1 MLGKNLGRKVGP
13 EFINK
18 EYHDYLKQQVKQ
30 SHKPVKEEKSASV
43 GSETPRSASPKVEP
57 VPPQGQKARMQR
69 KREEMRKRGI
79 FVQADS
85 VEDLPTVFEK
95 TEVQFRPY
103 ICPAVNRKLRWKKK
117 LDKHPR
123 KKSMQ
128 KKARRESKE
137 KEQGIQSPK
146 VPSPEQSSRTS
157 DETTTTTEAT
167 TTTEE
172 QPTKTQDAANF
183 PPAHKE
189 ESEIRVSRKN
199 PKKYKREEDV
209 FAAIDEDVD
218 LKKVLEDFDLNRIQN
233 VGQEDKHT
241 LDGARKILQVAFRD
255 KESEKILTSYE
266 NDVIVK
272 LFSGKIPFDANVLKV
287 VDSVL
292 DKTIDYFKT
301 KKTQLDPEIQQL
313 IERRNTL
320 KAAMLHTMLTTPSF
334 IPTSWV
340 KQYEVYRQE
349 AEKETTG
356 INWAKILLLYPRQ
369 RSFDDGAADV
379 FGNFTRARRG
389 HWLWGCIFGPNDS
402 KSFDEV
408 DREKKSQSLFVDT
421 AIIASARMEVKP
433 NNSRDDKNNGP

>member
-1 MLGKNLGRKVGP
+1 MSPSFLGRKVGP

-30 SHKPVKEEKSASV
+30 SHKSVKEEKSASV
-43 GSETPRSASPKVEP
+43 GSDTPRSASPKVEP
-57 VPPQGQKARMQR
+57 VPPQGQKARLQR

-85 VEDLPTVFEK
+85 LEDLPTVFEK

-123 KKSMQ
+123 KKPMQ
-128 KKARRESKE
+128 KKARKESKE
-137 KEQGIQSPK
+137 KEQVKWFMQLTIS
-146 VPSPEQSSRTS
+146 S
-157 DETTTTTEAT
+157 DETTTTTEAA

-172 QPTKTQDAANF
+172 QPTKTQETANF
-183 PPAHKE
+183 PP
-189 ESEIRVSRKN
+189 
-199 PKKYKREEDV
+199 
-209 FAAIDEDVD
+209 
-218 LKKVLEDFDLNRIQN
+218 
-233 VGQEDKHT
+233 KHT

-272 LFSGKIPFDANVLKV
+272 LFSGKIPFDANV
-287 VDSVL
+287 
-292 DKTIDYFKT
+292 
-301 KKTQLDPEIQQL
+301 
-313 IERRNTL
+313 
-320 KAAMLHTMLTTPSF
+320 
-334 IPTSWV
+334 
-340 KQYEVYRQE
+340 VYRQE

-408 DREKKSQSLFVDT
+408 DREKKSQVQFAQHSTKQLKLDMT
-421 AIIASARMEVKP
+421 
-433 NNSRDDKNNGP
+433 

>member
-1 MLGKNLGRKVGP
+1 MSFYCPSTCSNLVFTYVMSNFEGKTRRGEMAKMVGRKVGP

-30 SHKPVKEEKSASV
+30 SHKAVKEEKSASV

-137 KEQGIQSPK
+137 KEQVTMGIQSPK

-172 QPTKTQDAANF
+172 QPTKTQEAANF
-183 PPAHKE
+183 PP
-189 ESEIRVSRKN
+189 VSDSSNADFCRCH
-199 PKKYKREEDV
+199 
-209 FAAIDEDVD
+209 
-218 LKKVLEDFDLNRIQN
+218 VL
-233 VGQEDKHT
+233 
-241 LDGARKILQVAFRD
+241 
-255 KESEKILTSYE
+255 
-266 NDVIVK
+266 
-272 LFSGKIPFDANVLKV
+272 
-287 VDSVL
+287 
-292 DKTIDYFKT
+292 
-301 KKTQLDPEIQQL
+301 
-313 IERRNTL
+313 
-320 KAAMLHTMLTTPSF
+320 
-334 IPTSWV
+334 
-340 KQYEVYRQE
+340 
-349 AEKETTG
+349 
-356 INWAKILLLYPRQ
+356 
-369 RSFDDGAADV
+369 
-379 FGNFTRARRG
+379 
-389 HWLWGCIFGPNDS
+389 
-402 KSFDEV
+402 V
-408 DREKKSQSLFVDT
+408 DRNV
-421 AIIASARMEVKP
+421 
-433 NNSRDDKNNGP
+433 